1 MSNPEDQQ
9 LSTDSNAENAL
20 STAKQKTQQHARYL
34 WQIIARYTKIEDLT
48 TTAPSSGEQ
57 KPERKQLYSINFIR
71 ALSVV
76 PYLLAVV
83 FGVSFFWDFNGI
95 TAQFWGVSLQF
106 EGLLKILS
114 VSGLIGFLT
123 NWLAITMLFKPAQK
137 RPILGHGLIPAQKNR
152 IAFRLARAVSDDLIN
167 PEIIKRKINES
178 NIIGRYREQTTRY
191 IKSII
196 DDPDFREDL
205 KQWVVRY
212 LDEMIADPEIRG
224 ALAERILLQIEESL
238 HDKSIEKVALKAYT
252 YVKGQEMQHI
262 IEEALVEIPKLVE
275 NGLDKVDDLLDQLP
289 KKIDENSDAIEDIVT
304 TLLYKLIN
312 QLDVHALVEENLRS
326 YDEQHISNII
336 RSATNEQLRYIQYL
350 GAVLG
355 LIGGFVIWRPLLS
368 VIVLVGLSGI
378 VLMLDYLLY
387 EEPSVSN
394 NKI

>member
-1 MSNPEDQQ
+1 MSNPEEQQ
-9 LSTDSNAENAL
+9 LSTDSNTENAL
-20 STAKQKTQQHARYL
+20 STAKQKTQQHVRYL

-48 TTAPSSGEQ
+48 TTGPSSGEQ

-76 PYLLAVV
+76 PYLLAAV
-83 FGVSFFWDFNGI
+83 FGISFFWDFNGL
-95 TAQFWGVSLQF
+95 TAHFWGLSLQF

-152 IAFRLARAVSDDLIN
+152 IAYRLARAVSDDLIN

-178 NIIGRYREQTTRY
+178 NIIGRYREQTTQY

-224 ALAERILLQIEESL
+224 ALAERILLQIEDSL
-238 HDKSIEKVALKAYT
+238 HDKSFEKVALKAYT

-262 IEEALVEIPKLVE
+262 IEEALVEIPKSVE